1 MDIKI
6 YAKNLDLNT
15 ESEEYIHKR
24 FSRLERHLKSVSDA
38 KLEISRTAARSQPNR
53 ITAQLTLKTGGA
65 TLRGQEAGQ
74 NLFAAI
80 DAVTDVMDRQIK
92 RYKGKVYRSSKAKKA
107 ARNQDA
113 VVEAQLPAPDED
125 TEDDDESLTSFGKVV
140 RTKRFPMK
148 PMTVDD
154 AVSEMELLSHDFFLF
169 RNTDSNEYNVV
180 YRRHD
185 GDYGIIE
192 PELS

>member
-6 YAKNLDLNT
+6 YAKDLDLNAET
-15 ESEEYIHKR
+15 EEYIHKR
-24 FSRLERHLKSVSDA
+24 FSRLERHLKSISDA
-38 KLEISRTAARSQPNR
+38 KLEISRTAARAQPDR
-53 ITAQLTLKTGGA
+53 IIAQLTLKTGGA
-65 TLRGQEAGQ
+65 TLRGQEAGL

-80 DAVTDVMDRQIK
+80 DAVTDVMDRQIR
-92 RYKGKVYRSSKAKKA
+92 RYKGKVYRSSKAKKT
-107 ARNQDA
+107 ARMQDA
-113 VVEAQLPAPDED
+113 LVEAQLPALDED
-125 TEDDDESLTSFGKVV
+125 AEDEEEFLTDFGKVV

-169 RNTDSNEYNVV
+169 RNLDSNEYNVV

>member
-1 MDIKI
+1 MDIQI

-15 ESEEYIHKR
+15 ETEEYIHKR
-24 FSRLERHLKSVSDA
+24 FSRLERHLKSISDA
-38 KLEISRTAARSQPNR
+38 KLEISRTAARSQPDR
-53 ITAQLTLKTGGA
+53 ITAQLTLKTGSA
-65 TLRGQEAGQ
+65 TLRGQESGL

-80 DAVTDVMDRQIK
+80 DAVTDIMDRQIK
-92 RYKGKVYRSSKAKKA
+92 RYKGKVYRSSKAKKT
-107 ARNQDA
+107 ARAQDA
-113 VVEAQLPAPDED
+113 ILEAQLPDP
-125 TEDDDESLTSFGKVV
+125 DDDEEEEEETETGLGKVV

-154 AVSEMELLSHDFFLF
+154 AVFEMELLSHDFFLF
-169 RNTDSNEYNVV
+169 HNTDSNEYNVV

-185 GDYGIIE
+185 GNYGIIE

>member
-6 YAKNLDLNT
+6 YAKNLDLNAET
-15 ESEEYIHKR
+15 EEYIHKR
-24 FSRLERHLKSVSDA
+24 FSRLERHLKSISDA
-38 KLEISRTAARSQPNR
+38 KLEVSRTAARAQPDR
-53 ITAQLTLKTGGA
+53 IIAQLTLKTGGT
-65 TLRGQEAGQ
+65 TLRGQETGL

-92 RYKGKVYRSSKAKKA
+92 RYKGKVYRSSKAKKT
-107 ARNQDA
+107 ARIRDA
-113 VVEAQLPAPDED
+113 IVEAQLPALDD
-125 TEDDDESLTSFGKVV
+125 DAEDDEESSTDFGKVV

-169 RNTDSNEYNVV
+169 RNTDTNEYNVV

>member
-6 YAKNLDLNT
+6 YAKNLVLNAET
-15 ESEEYIHKR
+15 EEYIHKR
-24 FSRLERHLKSVSDA
+24 FSRLERHLKSISDA
-38 KLEISRTAARSQPNR
+38 RLEISRTAAHAQPDR
-53 ITAQLTLKTGGA
+53 ITAQLTLKTGGS
-65 TLRGQEAGQ
+65 TLRGQEAGL

-80 DAVTDVMDRQIK
+80 DAVTDVMDRQIR

-107 ARNQDA
+107 ARIQDA
-113 VVEAQLPAPDED
+113 LVEAQLPALDED
-125 TEDDDESLTSFGKVV
+125 EEDDVEFLTDFGKVV

-169 RNTDSNEYNVV
+169 RNLDSNEYNVV

-185 GDYGIIE
+185 GDYGIRE

>member
-1 MDIKI
+1 M
-6 YAKNLDLNT
+6 
-15 ESEEYIHKR
+15 
-24 FSRLERHLKSVSDA
+24 
-38 KLEISRTAARSQPNR
+38 
-53 ITAQLTLKTGGA
+53 KTGGA

-80 DAVTDVMDRQIK
+80 DAVTDVMDRQIR
-92 RYKGKVYRSSKAKKA
+92 RYKGRVYRSSKAKKT
-107 ARNQDA
+107 ARFQDA
-113 VVEAQLPAPDED
+113 LVEAQLP
-125 TEDDDESLTSFGKVV
+125 TLDDEAEGDEEFLTDFGKVV

-169 RNTDSNEYNVV
+169 RNLDSNEYNVV

>member
-1 MDIKI
+1 MDVKI
-6 YAKNLDLNT
+6 YAKNLDLNAET
-15 ESEEYIHKR
+15 EAYIHKR
-24 FSRLERHLKSVSDA
+24 FSRLERHLKSISDA
-38 KLEISRTAARSQPNR
+38 KLEVSKTAARAQPDR
-53 ITAQLTLKTGGA
+53 ITAQLTLKTGGT
-65 TLRGQEAGQ
+65 TLRGQETGL

-80 DAVTDVMDRQIK
+80 DAVTDIMDRQIR
-92 RYKGKVYRSSKAKKA
+92 RYKGKVYRSSKAKKT
-107 ARNQDA
+107 ARIQDA
-113 VVEAQLPAPDED
+113 IVEAQLPAQ
-125 TEDDDESLTSFGKVV
+125 DDDAEDEEESSTDFGKVV

-154 AVSEMELLSHDFFLF
+154 AVFEMELLSHDFFLF
-169 RNTDSNEYNVV
+169 RNTDTNEYNVV

>member
-6 YAKNLDLNT
+6 YARNLDLSADT
-15 ESEEYIHKR
+15 EEYIHKR
-24 FSRLERHLKSVSDA
+24 FSRLERHLKSISDA
-38 KLEISRTAARSQPNR
+38 KLEVSRTAVRSQPDR
-53 ITAQLTLKTGGA
+53 ITAQLTLKTGGT
-65 TLRGQEAGQ
+65 TLRGQEAGL
-74 NLFAAI
+74 NLYAAI

-107 ARNQDA
+107 ARIQDA
-113 VVEAQLPAPDED
+113 FVEAQLPSPDED
-125 TEDDDESLTSFGKVV
+125 AEDDEEYLTDFGKVV

-169 RNTDSNEYNVV
+169 RNLDSNEYNVV

>member
-6 YAKNLDLNT
+6 YAKNLDLNAET
-15 ESEEYIHKR
+15 EEYIHKR
-24 FSRLERHLKSVSDA
+24 FSRLERHLKSISDA
-38 KLEISRTAARSQPNR
+38 KLEVSRTAARAQPDR
-53 ITAQLTLKTGGA
+53 IIAQLTLKTGGT
-65 TLRGQEAGQ
+65 TLRGQETGL

-92 RYKGKVYRSSKAKKA
+92 RYKGKVYRSSKAKKT
-107 ARNQDA
+107 ARIQDA
-113 VVEAQLPAPDED
+113 IVESQLPALDD
-125 TEDDDESLTSFGKVV
+125 DAEDDEEYSTDFGKVV

-169 RNTDSNEYNVV
+169 RNTDTNEYNVV

>member
-6 YAKNLDLNT
+6 YAKNLDLNAET
-15 ESEEYIHKR
+15 EEYIHKR
-24 FSRLERHLKSVSDA
+24 FSRLERHLKSISDA
-38 KLEISRTAARSQPNR
+38 KLEISRTAAREQPDR
-53 ITAQLTLKTGGA
+53 IIAQLTLKTGGA
-65 TLRGQEAGQ
+65 ILRGQEAGL

-80 DAVTDVMDRQIK
+80 DAVTDVMDRQIR

-107 ARNQDA
+107 ARIQDA
-113 VVEAQLPAPDED
+113 LVEAQLPALDED
-125 TEDDDESLTSFGKVV
+125 EEDDEEFLTDFGKVV

-169 RNTDSNEYNVV
+169 RNMDSNEYNVV

>member
-6 YAKNLDLNT
+6 YAKNLDLNAET
-15 ESEEYIHKR
+15 EEYIHKR
-24 FSRLERHLKSVSDA
+24 FSRLERHLKSISDA
-38 KLEISRTAARSQPNR
+38 KLEVSRTAARAQPDR
-53 ITAQLTLKTGGA
+53 IIAQLTLKTGGT
-65 TLRGQEAGQ
+65 TLRGQETGL

-92 RYKGKVYRSSKAKKA
+92 RYKGKVYRSSKAKKT
-107 ARNQDA
+107 ARIQDA
-113 VVEAQLPAPDED
+113 IVEAQLPALDD
-125 TEDDDESLTSFGKVV
+125 DAEDDEESSTDFGKVV

-169 RNTDSNEYNVV
+169 RNTDTNEYNVV